1 MRITLVVVL
10 VILFNGL
17 FGWLH
22 NQPQD
27 AGADVPQGKIVSLSY
42 APFREGQSPLQEI
55 FPSAEEIDQDLR
67 LLADRTHSIRT
78 YASAESMGPIAKLA
92 GKYGL
97 QVTQGAWLGYGKKDN
112 SKEIAALIK
121 VANTYPQVIK
131 RVIVGNEVLLREEME
146 PERLIEYIREV
157 KKAVRQPV
165 SYADVWSMYM
175 KYPQLIKEVDFITI
189 HILPYWED
197 EPIPVDAAP
206 RHIERAYKAVQ
217 REAELIAPGKPI
229 LIGESGW
236 PSEGRQRGWAVPSV
250 VNTTRFIRGLIKVA
264 NKNGF
269 DYNIVEAFNQKW
281 KSELEGI
288 VGANWGLFSD
298 RRKQIIPLTGPV
310 VENPDWYMRWL
321 VATLAL
327 LVIVIIFRAKYRSL
341 TPLELVIS
349 IGFMQLLLALLVM
362 VADDLW
368 RTSYSDRQRL
378 HTLFIV
384 TLSALTSGLVLQR
397 AYQMVSSPL
406 DSEKSGTKLYV
417 LYLLIA
423 ALAVYKTYGLAEW
436 GRYLSF
442 PVELV
447 VTPVAGL
454 LGLILIRYITEDR
467 YSWRTLNINSLL
479 GNPVINIIRDR
490 LAGFAL
496 VFIGLAMIYGET
508 RAFMLG
514 RDLILVYPDFYE
526 RLKLS
531 LMFTLGNGQL
541 LVWLACLV
549 VLALPFLFSRR
560 VQVRQ

>member
-1 MRITLVVVL
+1 MRITLVVIL

-27 AGADVPQGKIVSLSY
+27 AGLDVAQGKIVSLSY
-42 APFREGQSPLQEI
+42 APFREGQSPLQGV

-67 LLADRTHSIRT
+67 LLADRTHTIRT
-78 YASAESMGPIAKLA
+78 YASVESMGPIAKLA

-97 QVTQGAWLGYGKKDN
+97 QVTQGAWLGYDRKDN
-112 SKEIAALIK
+112 SKEIKALIK
-121 VANTYPQVIK
+121 AANTYPQVIK
-131 RVIVGNEVLLREEME
+131 RVIVGNEVLLREEMK

-157 KKAVRQPV
+157 KKSVKQPV

-197 EPIPVDAAP
+197 EPIPVDVAP
-206 RHIERAYKAVQ
+206 RHIERAYQAVKK
-217 REAELIAPGKPI
+217 EAESIAPGKSI

-250 VNTTRFIRGLIKVA
+250 VNTARFIRGLIKVA
-264 NKNGF
+264 NENGF

-298 RRKQIIPLTGPV
+298 QRKQLIPLTGTV
-310 VENPDWYMRWL
+310 VEDPDWYKRWL

-327 LVIVIIFRAKYRSL
+327 LIIVIIYRARYQK
-341 TPLELVIS
+341 LVPRDLI
-349 IGFMQLLLALLVM
+349 ILIVFMQLLLSLLVAA
-362 VADDLW
+362 ADYLW
-368 RTSYSDRQRL
+368 RTSYSDWQHL
-378 HTLFIV
+378 YAVFIIA
-384 TLSALTSGLVLQR
+384 LNALTGSLVVQR
-397 AYQMVSSPL
+397 AYQML
-406 DSEKSGTKLYV
+406 SGQADDETTGIQLYI
-417 LYLLIA
+417 LYLLVVTL
-423 ALAVYKTYGLAEW
+423 ALYKTYGLAEW

-442 PVELV
+442 PAELAV
-447 VTPVAGL
+447 IPVAGL
-454 LGLILIRYITEDR
+454 LGLILIRYIIEDR
-467 YSWRTLNINSLL
+467 FSWRALNINSLL
-479 GNPVINIIRDR
+479 GNPVINIMRDR

-514 RDLILVYPDFYE
+514 RDLILAYPDFYQ

-531 LMFTLGNGQL
+531 VMFTLGNGQL
-541 LVWLACLV
+541 LIWLACLA
-549 VLALPFLFSRR
+549 VLALPFLFT
-560 VQVRQ
+560 RQAEIRQ